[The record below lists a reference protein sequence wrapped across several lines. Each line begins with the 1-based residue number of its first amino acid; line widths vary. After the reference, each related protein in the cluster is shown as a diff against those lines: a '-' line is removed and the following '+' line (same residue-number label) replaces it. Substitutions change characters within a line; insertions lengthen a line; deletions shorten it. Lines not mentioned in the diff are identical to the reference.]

1 MEKKYIADS
10 ILGGVTIDDELILDL
25 YMTKEFK
32 RLARINHLGIVHFIY
47 PMAKHYRLEHSLGV
61 YELTRRVLE
70 KLDAHELV
78 PQSTYRAV
86 LAAGLLHDLG
96 HGPFSH
102 LFELVSEY
110 DHEDYSMD
118 IIGSP
123 ETEVYKVFEKHEP
136 KAREQVI
143 QILKGTHPVPWCNQ
157 IISSEVDMDRLDYL
171 LRDSES
177 TGAAYGQIDW
187 RWLMKNARIHPRTQ
201 ELVFKEKAL
210 PVIESM
216 LLGRYH
222 MNVSVYW
229 NPKNVANQQLY
240 RFWWNR
246 MKFLFKKGKLVHT
259 YSFLEKVLKDEKMS
273 TEEFNNLD
281 DTIFYS
287 ALRYTIDE
295 KDELIR
301 TIADMLLR
309 HELPIKVF
317 GDQDLEGFISRQD
330 SEMEGQIW
338 SVVEIPT
345 NFKAYQKVS
354 ARPAKIWTHN
364 DEIIDAVELSS
375 VININPDEENKYK
388 KLGVRIR
395 E

>member
-1 MEKKYIADS
+1 METKYIADS

-32 RLARINHLGIVHFIY
+32 RLARVNHLGIVHFIY

-61 YELTRRVLE
+61 YELTRRVLD
-70 KLDAHELV
+70 KLNPDV
-78 PQSTYRAV
+78 PKDTYRAV

-102 LFELVSEY
+102 LFELVSKY
-110 DHEDYSMD
+110 DHEDYSID
-118 IIGSP
+118 IINSV
-123 ETEVYKVFEKHEP
+123 ETEIYKVFEKHEP

-143 QILKGTHPVPWCNQ
+143 QILQGKHPLAWCNQ
-157 IISSEVDMDRLDYL
+157 LISSEVDMDRLDYL

-187 RWLMKNARIHPRTQ
+187 RWLMKNARIHPKTN

-240 RFWWNR
+240 KFWWMR
-246 MKFLFKKGKLVHT
+246 MKYLYKNKLLIHN
-259 YSFLEKVLKDEKMS
+259 YSYLKKVLEDKKM
-273 TEEFNNLD
+273 TTTEFNNLD

-287 ALRYTIDE
+287 ALRYSTEE
-295 KDELIR
+295 KDEILTKIS
-301 TIADMLLR
+301 DMLLR
-309 HELPIKVF
+309 HELPLRYF
-317 GDQDLEGFISRQD
+317 GDDEVNEFVKSQDEKLENQT
-330 SEMEGQIW
+330 W
-338 SVVEIPT
+338 SVVDIPT
-345 NFKAYQKVS
+345 NFKAYQKVH
-354 ARPAKIWTHN
+354 ALPAKIWTHT
-364 DEIIDAVELSS
+364 DEIVSAVEYSS
-375 VININPDEENKYK
+375 VINFRTDEKNRYK
-388 KLGVRIR
+388 KLGVKIK

>member
-1 MEKKYIADS
+1 MESKHIADS
-10 ILGGVTIDDELILDL
+10 ILGGITINDKLILNL
-25 YMTKEFK
+25 YKTKEFN

-70 KLDAHELV
+70 KLKPKIPRD
-78 PQSTYRAV
+78 TYRAV

-110 DHEDYSMD
+110 DHEDYSID
-118 IIGSP
+118 IISSP
-123 ETEVYKVFEKHEP
+123 ETEVYKVFEKIEP
-136 KAREQVI
+136 KAREQVV
-143 QILKGTHPVPWCNQ
+143 QILQSKHPIPWCNQ

-187 RWLMKNARIHPRTQ
+187 RWLIKNARIHPETN

-210 PVIESM
+210 PVVESM

-240 RFWWNR
+240 KFWWER
-246 MKFLFKKGKLVHT
+246 MKYLYKNNLLRHNYIFLQ
-259 YSFLEKVLKDEKMS
+259 KVLENKKMN
-273 TEEFNNLD
+273 TTEFNNLD

-287 ALRYTIDE
+287 ALRYSTEEEDS
-295 KDELIR
+295 LLVR
-301 TIADMLLR
+301 IADKLLR
-309 HELPIKVF
+309 HELPITVF
-317 GDQDLEGFISRQD
+317 GEEEIKEFIKDNDPKLRDQT
-330 SEMEGQIW
+330 W

-345 NFKAYQKVS
+345 NFKAYQK
-354 ARPAKIWTHN
+354 AHTLPAKIWTHSG
-364 DEIIDAVELSS
+364 EVVRAVDYSS
-375 VININPDEENKYK
+375 VINFRVSEKNKYK
-388 KLGVRIR
+388 KLGVKIR
-395 E
+395 K